1 MDVSSGEET
10 DDVQYLPPLK
20 VLSFLAR
27 RLSFSTS
34 SREKFAPVTANK
46 TSQTEQEVRCED
58 FSCQTDLSD
67 PSQQKPSLSS
77 TENLTPEETSETE
90 TAASSS
96 CNEGQVKSP
105 KLKENSPRANFF
117 HPNIR
122 VPPPPK
128 PGLVPILP
136 KPKFES
142 KSRSDSAPVSRE
154 RNKEADTP
162 LNDNNFQERL
172 SRDEIIH
179 STPSLLRD
187 RERKSQPRKSKHPE
201 DDFLD
206 DLLGNLGNKIASIIP
221 ENVSSQN
228 ILDIVE
234 EGINNEDIIADLM
247 SMFGD
252 SAASV
257 DTQDTSGDSR
267 VNTPVSSPLP
277 DLMGVEPPP
286 SSDPVETV
294 EILPLEDGNE
304 SEGFDASLSVTHV
317 ESNVMDMLGKVV
329 NETINVVTEPF
340 VKQINPDTP
349 ATSDQSQTTNKRK
362 RKKQKTVLTPS
373 KKPKNQEGVEDIH
386 LLSNFRRQFGDVVS
400 SAKVGN
406 YPGTEKETNVE
417 ETVVENNIIAAITSM
432 VKGSNKEETKE
443 KEESREQIIMEDI
456 NIIADPADF
465 DENIVVEVLEEGL
478 KVEEK
483 SKRRERCNKCPGCLA
498 PPCGQCPECKD
509 KKANGGPGVLK
520 KACRQKP
527 CDNLRSRKTRPYS
540 QLGQNIENI
549 KLEGKS
555 QSVHRGLSKQQP
567 FHVRNLVFSP
577 PRGKQNSLPR
587 RQKAL
592 IKTLSPEKSAS
603 PQKNTDPAW
612 NESCNTIFQQTDSV
626 QFKPGPPSEK
636 SPADETKCETQTNL
650 NFNGKLVDSNPYLLK
665 KDLNDLNKPLFVP
678 ISANMIPSSAVV
690 QTLPPGFKSLGYS
703 AILSQPSITSINKL
717 NVERNSSSS
726 VEKNEETDGQN
737 NKIFV
742 TEHNQEPGSEA
753 EVKTITI
760 ESRRT
765 PKNSFKF
772 AGNKKSIQKP
782 VTWDEKLR
790 AVLGSAEKD
799 VSHISHKL
807 SEKEKKVK
815 KRSPTK
821 IIYEENSE
829 SGDEENP
836 VELAL
841 TDKDITPAAQ
851 KILDT
856 FANQLLWKLE
866 EGVQHNVLQLASNNS
881 AKSVEAKGGSALQA
895 KTGADVRK
903 DCICCK
909 MEGVIKGKRRSHEI
923 PLSLSGLED
932 LLGSVDRDVLK
943 NAEEG
948 KRTEPSLETP
958 ERKDKSETEKSEMF
972 PKHIFKTPSK
982 ADFLVFK
989 TPVKTISGSLTT
1001 PIKSFGGVS
1010 PMRPSRKSV
1019 TPRKGSERSLV
1030 LSPPSSHLSV
1040 PLTPSRCSD
1049 SRSRHKSSIQTPV
1062 CTPQQSELETPTTP
1076 RNKNSPAPSYY
1087 TPSPSPR
1094 SQYSVPSP
1102 SYTPGLKFLQEEG
1115 DRLSQSDD
1123 SCSSPSPLKAGAAVG
1138 AQKRKSFRNLFK
1150 KATTESAGKELG
1162 SLLEQKISSYPF
1174 TGQNSP
1180 GCSRAVEPFM
1190 SPAGVGGCDYTSS
1203 PQISLKPSPSQ
1214 EQNISRHSSFVSPNR
1229 TCYLSPTGVALTSSV
1244 LGFHQSPHNT
1254 TGSEET
1260 DMILQLD
1267 SDEDNGVQVRQSQAA
1282 KQVAVEAAGDSAVD
1296 DSTVK
1301 MKVRKENK
1309 LKCSISH
1316 T

>member
-1 MDVSSGEET
+1 MIEKLKELAVEVSSGEET

-27 RLSFSTS
+27 RLSSSS
-34 SREKFAPVTANK
+34 SREKSAPVTANK
-46 TSQTEQEVRCED
+46 TSQTDQESRCED
-58 FSCQTDLSD
+58 FSSQTDLPQ
-67 PSQQKPSLSS
+67 PSQPKPSLSS
-77 TENLTPEETSETE
+77 TDTE
-90 TAASSS
+90 TAPP
-96 CNEGQVKSP
+96 CEKVQVLKSKSP
-105 KLKENSPRANFF
+105 KRTEKSHFF

-122 VPPPPK
+122 LPPPPK

-142 KSRSDSAPVSRE
+142 KSGSVPAE
-154 RNKEADTP
+154 KNKEADTP
-162 LNDNNFQERL
+162 LNDNNFQA
-172 SRDEIIH
+172 
-179 STPSLLRD
+179 
-187 RERKSQPRKSKHPE
+187 RKSKQSE

-228 ILDIVE
+228 ICDIVE
-234 EGINNEDIIADLM
+234 EGINNEDIFADLM
-247 SMFGD
+247 SMYGD
-252 SAASV
+252 SAASDGTA
-257 DTQDTSGDSR
+257 DTTGDSR
-267 VNTPVSSPLP
+267 VNTPVTSPLP
-277 DLMGVEPPP
+277 DLMEVVEPPP
-286 SSDPVETV
+286 SSDPVELV
-294 EILPLEDGNE
+294 EILPVEDGNE
-304 SEGFDASLSVTHV
+304 SKGFDASLSVTHV

-340 VKQINPDTP
+340 EKQVNPAAP
-349 ATSDQSQTTNKRK
+349 ATSDQSQTTNRRK
-362 RKKQKTVLTPS
+362 RKKPKTVPDPS
-373 KKPKNQEGVEDIH
+373 KKTKNQEGVEGTKV
-386 LLSNFRRQFGDVVS
+386 LSNFRRQFGGVVS
-400 SAKVGN
+400 SATTTN
-406 YPGTEKETNVE
+406 YPETEKDTNVK
-417 ETVVENNIIAAITSM
+417 ETAVENNMIAAITSM
-432 VKGSNKEETKE
+432 VKESNKERS
-443 KEESREQIIMEDI
+443 EEQ
-456 NIIADPADF
+456 
-465 DENIVVEVLEEGL
+465 VLEEGL

-483 SKRRERCNKCPGCLA
+483 SRRRERCNKCPGCQA

-509 KKANGGPGVLK
+509 KRANGGPGVLK
-520 KACRQKP
+520 KACRRKP
-527 CDNLRSRKTRPYS
+527 CDNLRNRKRRPS
-540 QLGQNIENI
+540 LKLEQNIENI
-549 KLEGKS
+549 QPEGKS
-555 QSVHRGLSKQQP
+555 PPVHRGLSKQQP

-577 PRGKQNSLPR
+577 PRGKQESPPQ
-587 RQKAL
+587 RQQAL
-592 IKTLSPEKSAS
+592 IKTLSLEKTAAS
-603 PQKNTDPAW
+603 PLKSTDPAW
-612 NESCNTIFQQTDSV
+612 NESCNGIFQPPDREQV
-626 QFKPGPPSEK
+626 QSERLSEK
-636 SPADETKCETQTNL
+636 DPAEETKSGSQTTL
-650 NFNGKLVDSNPYLLK
+650 NPNRELVDISKPPNPYLIK
-665 KDLNDLNKPLFVP
+665 KDMTDLNKPLLVP
-678 ISANMIPSSAVV
+678 ISADLIPSSAVV
-690 QTLPPGFKSLGYS
+690 QTLPPGYKSLGYS
-703 AILSQPSITSINKL
+703 AVLNQPNISSINKL
-717 NVERNSSSS
+717 NVEQAVSSSA
-726 VEKNEETDGQN
+726 EKSEETDGQN
-737 NKIFV
+737 NKISV
-742 TEHNQEPGSEA
+742 TEHNLEA
-753 EVKTITI
+753 GMETGAKIV

-765 PKNSFKF
+765 PKNSSKV
-772 AGNKKSIQKP
+772 AGTKKSKQKP
-782 VTWDEKLR
+782 KTWDENLR

-815 KRSPTK
+815 WRSPKK
-821 IIYEENSE
+821 IIYEENAE

-866 EGVQHNVLQLASNNS
+866 EGVQNNVLQLASNSS
-881 AKSVEAKGGSALQA
+881 AKSVEAKGGSALQTE
-895 KTGADVRK
+895 TGGEGGK

-909 MEGVIKGKRRSHEI
+909 MEGVIKGKRKSHEG
-923 PLSLSGLED
+923 LSLSGLDD
-932 LLGSVDRDVLK
+932 LLGSVDGNVLQK
-943 NAEEG
+943 TEEE
-948 KRTEPSLETP
+948 KRTDPSLETP
-958 ERKDKSETEKSEMF
+958 ERKDKSETEKSEVF

-1001 PIKSFGGVS
+1001 PIKSIEGVS
-1010 PMRPSRKSV
+1010 PLRPSRKSV
-1019 TPRKGSERSLV
+1019 TPRKLSERSLV
-1030 LSPPSSHLSV
+1030 LSPPSNHLSV
-1040 PLTPSRCSD
+1040 PLTPSRSPD
-1049 SRSRHKSSIQTPV
+1049 SRLRHKSSIQTPV
-1062 CTPQQSELETPTTP
+1062 CTPQQAELETPTTP

-1123 SCSSPSPLKAGAAVG
+1123 SCSTPSPLKAGPAVG

-1174 TGQNSP
+1174 SGQNSP
-1180 GCSRAVEPFM
+1180 GCSGVVEPFM

-1267 SDEDNGVQVRQSQAA
+1267 SDEDNGVQVSQSRAA
-1282 KQVAVEAAGDSAVD
+1282 QQVSVEAAGDSAVA
-1296 DSTVK
+1296 DSALQ
-1301 MKVRKENK
+1301 VRKENK
-1309 LKCSISH
+1309 LKYAVSL
-1316 T
+1316 TQLF